1 MSRTDE
7 NQRQEDFKSNW
18 RWDKNQDEKNKT
30 YCYSSNNN
38 VANFLTRTVGAR
50 DNRIPS

>member
-18 RWDKNQDEKNKT
+18 RWDKNQAEKIRLIVKVAT
-30 YCYSSNNN
+30 IMQLSSEQEQ
-38 VANFLTRTVGAR
+38 
-50 DNRIPS
+50 